1 MRLQALIQFIESY
14 CFDEQVY
21 VVVPTADGG
30 EEEVFWRRNANDRP
44 WFVQRRGG
52 ENASIWRYSGV
63 SLVAALERRGA
74 DLDALE
80 RELRALVSLHV
91 SFADQ
96 MLREARR
103 LLGEA
108 EVEASLYSI
117 EELSRSLTDAIREI
131 HAPRVI
137 EPDEAPASEARLSGR
152 TPPRRGHLRLIAR
165 PLDLDPTP

>member
-1 MRLQALIQFIESY
+1 MRLQALIQFIENY

-30 EEEVFWRRNANDRP
+30 EEEVYWRRSAPERP

-52 ENASIWRYSGV
+52 DNASIWRYSGV
-63 SLVAALERRGA
+63 SLIPALERRGA

-80 RELRALVSLHV
+80 RELRALVSLQV

-103 LLGEA
+103 LLGDA

-117 EELSRSLTDAIREI
+117 DELRRSLTDAIRDL
-131 HAPRVI
+131 HAPRAV
-137 EPDEAPASEARLSGR
+137 ETAADDSPTSA
-152 TPPRRGHLRLIAR
+152 PRRGHLRLIAR
-165 PLDLDPTP
+165 PLDLD